1 MTLKRPYSKILEQL
15 HSVGLRPTSQRMV
28 LAKLLFD
35 GTNRHV
41 TAEMLHMEALNS
53 QKQVSLATVYNTLNL
68 FTRAGLLREIVIDS
82 GCSYFDTNTTS
93 HHHFYR
99 EDTQQLTDIDTEEI
113 EFERLPTP
121 PEGSKISQVDVVVR
135 INEK

>member
-1 MTLKRPYSKILEQL
+1 MRRPYSKILEQL
-15 HSVGLRPTSQRMV
+15 HSAGLRPTSQRMA

-41 TAEMLHMEALNS
+41 TAEILHKEALKS

-82 GCSYFDTNTTS
+82 GCSYFDTNTSS
-93 HHHFYR
+93 HHHFYL
-99 EDTQQLTDIDTEEI
+99 EDSQQLTDIDIKEI
-113 EFERLPTP
+113 
-121 PEGSKISQVDVVVR
+121 
-135 INEK
+135 

>member
-1 MTLKRPYSKILEQL
+1 MTLRRPYSKILEQL
-15 HSVGLRPTSQRMV
+15 HSVGLRPTSQRMA

-82 GCSYFDTNTTS
+82 GCSYFDTNTIS

-135 INEK
+135 INKK

>member
-1 MTLKRPYSKILEQL
+1 MRRPYSKILEQL
-15 HSVGLRPTSQRMV
+15 HSAGLRPTSQRMA

-41 TAEMLHMEALNS
+41 TAEILHKEALKS

-82 GCSYFDTNTTS
+82 GCSYFDTNTSS
-93 HHHFYR
+93 HHHFYL
-99 EDTQQLTDIDTEEI
+99 EDSQQLTDIDIKEI
-113 EFERLPTP
+113 EFQKLPTP
-121 PEGSKISQVDVVVR
+121 PAGSKISQVDVVVR
-135 INEK
+135 TKKI

>member
-1 MTLKRPYSKILEQL
+1 MTLRRPYSKILEQL
-15 HSVGLRPTSQRMV
+15 HSVGLRPTSQRMA

-41 TAEMLHMEALNS
+41 TAEMLHMEALKS

-68 FTRAGLLREIVIDS
+68 FTRAGLVREIVIDS
-82 GCSYFDTNTTS
+82 GCSYFDTNTSS

-113 EFERLPTP
+113 EFQKLQTP
-121 PEGSKISQVDVVVR
+121 PAGSKISQIDVVVR
-135 INEK
+135 IKKN